1 MVTCLPFLILPDVFS
16 GALGL
21 EQDSA
26 LPSCQGH
33 SDPSTLNFKC
43 AVLSCWGDISVCLG
57 ILGASGA
64 AGSSLILQDRKEVI
78 EMNLWAALGVQP

>member
-33 SDPSTLNFKC
+33 CDPSTLNSNVLLCHAGVTFLC
-43 AVLSCWGDISVCLG
+43 AWVSWEPLVLLS
-57 ILGASGA
+57 
-64 AGSSLILQDRKEVI
+64 
-78 EMNLWAALGVQP
+78 PH